1 MKMKNIIR
9 SAQRNA
15 KLSFLMCAAFGLCFT
30 ACSDDDES
38 NGGGS
43 GDLPAMSDLGITHQV
58 TGIIDSEGNMSTF
71 NYVDGRLTSGHTYV
85 DNMDFTI
92 GGSPLT
98 VWCGVEESDGEKYEE
113 TYTDIR
119 TNSYGAITSAKVMWR
134 EEGYGEVFEGTGTM
148 DIEYDGNRMTKIT
161 IEESD
166 AEGDYTYTYKAE
178 FVHSWDG
185 NNITKVTAKETETEN
200 DGSEEYTDT
209 YEYTDYY
216 EYGSNPETNSGIYL
230 PQLAIMDSDFMCYAG
245 LFGRTTSH
253 IPTTYTDDDGYSTEI
268 RVDKDEQGRI
278 THYYWDG
285 YLQESYLYDG
295 QTPSAA
301 RTTINKAPAKT
312 KGHGLMRKIAKRIIA
327 RNTGR

>member
-1 MKMKNIIR
+1 MNKK
-9 SAQRNA
+9 
-15 KLSFLMCAAFGLCFT
+15 SFLQTSCMMAAFAAFGLCLT
-30 ACSDDDES
+30 ACSDDDD
-38 NGGGS
+38 NDDKGGGS
-43 GDLPAMSDLGITHQV
+43 TSGLPTMNDLGITHQV
-58 TGIIDSEGNMSTF
+58 TGIKYNDGGVSTF
-71 NYVDGRLTSGHTYV
+71 NYVDGRLTSGHTDI

-113 TYTDIR
+113 TYTNIK
-119 TNSYGAITSAKVMWR
+119 TNSYGAMTYAEVKWR
-134 EEGYGEVFEGTGTM
+134 EEGYGEVYEGGGTLT
-148 DIEYDGNRMTKIT
+148 IEYDGNRLTKIT

-268 RVDKDEQGRI
+268 RVDKDEQ
-278 THYYWDG
+278 
-285 YLQESYLYDG
+285 
-295 QTPSAA
+295 
-301 RTTINKAPAKT
+301 
-312 KGHGLMRKIAKRIIA
+312 
-327 RNTGR
+327 